1 MISRR
6 RLLKISLAAGGI
18 FASRWSGTVPPS
30 FASTETPRRGKT
42 LVVVFQ
48 RGGADGL
55 SMVVPHGDPAYAGL
69 RPGIGIPPPG
79 RPDGSVDLDGFFGLH
94 PSLEPLHLYWK
105 EKRLAAIHA
114 VGSHDPTRSHFDAQ
128 DHMETGTPGNK
139 QTSDG
144 WLGRMLRAYD
154 PQTPPGLRSL
164 AIGSTMPRILR
175 GDPSAL
181 ALPSV
186 TSPRAKALFGS
197 ALAFEPLYAGAPS
210 SSGEGDY
217 AFRLFD
223 RLRRFDFSSLPLAS
237 NANYPRSPFGQAMRE
252 MATVIKANLGLVAGF
267 ADSGGWDTH
276 VNQGGSIGQL
286 ATRLSDLAAGIAAF
300 SKDLGRKLDD
310 VVLLTMTEFGRT
322 ARENGNRGTDHGHG
336 SAFFVLGGSVRGGKV
351 YGKWPGLRPETLYEG
366 RDLAV
371 TSDFRDVVSRILSGH
386 LGLQRL
392 DGVFPQHP
400 PAQEELRH
408 LLN

>member
-6 RLLKISLAAGGI
+6 QLLKISLAAGGI
-18 FASRWSGTVPPS
+18 FAARWPGAVPLS
-30 FASTETPRRGKT
+30 FASSDTPRRGKT

-55 SMVVPHGDPAYAGL
+55 SMVVPYGDPAYAGL
-69 RPGIGIPPPG
+69 RPGIGIPAPG
-79 RPDGSVDLDGFFGLH
+79 RPDGSIDLDGFFCLH
-94 PSLEPLHLYWK
+94 PSLEPLHLFWK
-105 EKRLAAIHA
+105 QRRLAVVHA
-114 VGSHDPTRSHFDAQ
+114 AGSQDTTRSHFDAQ
-128 DHMETGTPGNK
+128 DFMESGTPGNK

-154 PQTPPGLRSL
+154 PHAVSGLTSL

-175 GDPSAL
+175 GDPRAI

-186 TSPRAKALFGS
+186 TSAHAKRLLTTALF
-197 ALAFEPLYAGAPS
+197 FEPLYAGAPL
-210 SSGEGDY
+210 SSGAND
-217 AFRLFD
+217 AFRLID

-237 NANYPRSPFGQAMRE
+237 DTNYPRSPFGQAMRE

-276 VNQGGSIGQL
+276 VNQGGTAGQL
-286 ATRLSDLAAGIAAF
+286 AVRLRDFSQAIAAF
-300 SKDLGRKLDD
+300 AKDLGKKLDD

-336 SAFFVLGGSVRGGKV
+336 SAFFALGGGVRGGKV
-351 YGKWPGLRPETLYEG
+351 YGKWPGLRPQDLHEG

-371 TSDFRDVVSRILSGH
+371 TSDFRDVASRILSGH